1 LAQTVRRQPQA
12 TIGADN
18 PDFQGGMAART
29 CGITHEHSEGAGGTP
44 TGQHMTTT
52 LEQLN
57 AAETSAFI
65 AALHGIYEHSPWIP
79 ERAALQR
86 PFRNLTAFKLALHKV
101 VTDASRAEQLGLIRA
116 HPELAGRAAIAGE
129 LTAESTGEQAKA
141 GLNLCSP
148 EEFARLQ
155 QLNADYNAKFGFPFI
170 LAVKGPTGAGLTRQQ
185 IIATFARRLRNQPE
199 DELREALRQIGRI
212 AEMRINDLLGYR
224 PVMGATV
231 MQWAEEIGALS
242 EDEGALT
249 CTYLTETH
257 QRTAEQIAQWMREAG
272 MHVHIDAVGNV
283 VGRYLSTDPQ
293 ARTLLTGSHYDT
305 VRNGG
310 KYDGREGILLPIAV
324 VKHLHERG
332 ETLPFHFEVIGF
344 SEEEGVRFKSTF
356 LGSNAVTGHFDM
368 KLLDLQDKDGISMRE
383 VITQAGHDVAA
394 IPQIARDP
402 ADILGYVEV
411 HIEQGP
417 VLLNRDL
424 PVGIVT
430 SIAGSSRY
438 LVELKGVASHAGTTP
453 MDMRKDA
460 AAAAAEIIL
469 YVEQRCSQDQH
480 AALVG
485 TVGQLQVPRGSTNV
499 IPGGCQLSLD
509 IRAAVD
515 EVRMAAVKDVLGK
528 IEEICGRRSIDFK
541 LEETLSAPAAPC
553 APWLMDQLRAATER
567 AGVTPFEL
575 ASGAGHDAMAIAK
588 LTDVCM
594 LFTRC
599 GNGGISH
606 NPLETMTADD
616 AEVSGQILLDF
627 LRSFEVKR

>member
-1 LAQTVRRQPQA
+1 
-12 TIGADN
+12 
-18 PDFQGGMAART
+18 MAART

-52 LEQLN
+52 LEHLN

-224 PVMGATV
+224 PAMGATV

-293 ARTLLTGSHYDT
+293 AKTLLTGSHYDT

-383 VITQAGHDVAA
+383 VITQAGHDLAA

-469 YVEQRCSQDQH
+469 HVEQRCSQDQH

-499 IPGGCQLSLD
+499 IPGACQLSLD

-515 EVRMAAVKDVLGK
+515 EVRMAAVKDILGK

-541 LEETLSAPAAPC
+541 LEETLSAAAAPC

>member
-1 LAQTVRRQPQA
+1 MP
-12 TIGADN
+12 
-18 PDFQGGMAART
+18 
-29 CGITHEHSEGAGGTP
+29 AGNY
-44 TGQHMTTT
+44 MTTT
-52 LEQLN
+52 LDQLN
-57 AAETSAFI
+57 QAEHSAFI

-79 ERAALQR
+79 ERAAAQR
-86 PFRNLTAFKLALHKV
+86 PFRTLTALKLALQNV
-101 VTDASRAEQLGLIRA
+101 VSEASRAEQLGLIRA

-148 EEFARLQ
+148 EEFATLQ
-155 QLNADYNAKFGFPFI
+155 TLNANYNAKFGFPFI
-170 LAVKGPTGAGLTRQQ
+170 LAVKGPTGVGLTRQQ
-185 IIATFARRLRNQPE
+185 IIATFERRLRNQVA

-212 AEMRINDLLGYR
+212 AELRLNDLLGYH
-224 PVMGATV
+224 PALGATV
-231 MQWAEEIGALS
+231 MQWAEDIGALS
-242 EDEGALT
+242 EDQGALT
-249 CTYLTETH
+249 CTYLTDTH
-257 QRTAEQIAQWMREAG
+257 RRTAAQIAQWMREAG

-283 VGRYLSTDPQ
+283 VGRYLSSDPQ
-293 ARTLLTGSHYDT
+293 AKTLLTGSHYDT

-324 VKHLHERG
+324 IKHLHERG
-332 ETLPFHFEVIGF
+332 ESLPFHVEVIGF

-356 LGSNAVTGHFDM
+356 LGSNAITGHFDLN
-368 KLLDLQDKDGISMRE
+368 LLDLQDKDGIRLRE

-438 LVELKGVASHAGTTP
+438 LVDLKGVASHAGTTP

-469 YVEQRCSQDQH
+469 YVEQRCAQDQH

-499 IPGGCQLSLD
+499 IPGACQLSLD
-509 IRAAVD
+509 IRAARD
-515 EVRMAAVKDVLGK
+515 DVRQAAVQDILER
-528 IEEICGRRSIDFK
+528 IAAICERRSIDVK

-553 APWLMDQLRAATER
+553 APWLMAQLAAATER
-567 AGVTPFEL
+567 AGIPPFEL
-575 ASGAGHDAMAIAK
+575 ASGAGHDAMAIAR

-627 LRSFEVKR
+627 LRSFRAKN

>member
-1 LAQTVRRQPQA
+1 MPTILIFTKDGRR
-12 TIGADN
+12 
-18 PDFQGGMAART
+18 RL
-29 CGITHEHSEGAGGTP
+29 CGITHEHSEGAGGKP

-52 LEQLN
+52 LEHLN

-86 PFRNLTAFKLALHKV
+86 PFRNLTAFKLALHKI

-224 PVMGATV
+224 PAMGATV

-257 QRTAEQIAQWMREAG
+257 QRTAQQIAQWMREAG

-293 ARTLLTGSHYDT
+293 AKTLLTGSHYDT

-383 VITQAGHDVAA
+383 VITQAGHEVAA

-485 TVGQLQVPRGSTNV
+485 TVGQLQVLRGSTNV
-499 IPGGCQLSLD
+499 IPGACQLSLD

-515 EVRMAAVKDVLGK
+515 EVRMAAVKDILGK

-541 LEETLSAPAAPC
+541 LEETLSAAAAPC

-588 LTDVCM
+588 LTDICM

-627 LRSFEVKR
+627 LRSFEAKR